1 MTALQAGESALRRG
15 YVAVTQRRR
24 RRQTQRWLLLAMVG
38 PALIYVILFFAYPLV
53 LDIIMS
59 FQKYGFAAVIRGHG
73 PFVGLGNYRY
83 IFTDGVTSRAILN
96 TLVFTV
102 VSIVCQFV
110 IGFAMALYFN
120 QNFTGSGFLRRLI
133 LIPWVMPLVA
143 VGTMFQLVFQTSNG
157 LANQLLKAVHFV
169 HNDVSWLST
178 GTLAVAAIVICNIW
192 AGVPFNAILLYSGL
206 QEVPKELLEA
216 AEVDGAGRWRRLF
229 NVVMPSMRSVI
240 LIVLMLGIV
249 YTVKT
254 FDLVVVVTGG
264 GPANE
269 SQLLS
274 SWSYTQAFTNFQ
286 FGYGTAIGNVLL
298 VFCLFVGVIY
308 LRLSR
313 TSGTTGGVL

>member
-1 MTALQAGESALRRG
+1 MTALQAGESAVPRHL
-15 YVAVTQRRR
+15 AATTQRRR
-24 RRQTQRWLLLAMVG
+24 RKTQKWLLIGMVG
-38 PALIYVILFFAYPLV
+38 PALVYVCLFFAYPLV

-59 FQKYGFAAVIRGHG
+59 FQKYDFRAIIRGHG
-73 PFVGLGNYRY
+73 PFVGFANYRY
-83 IFTDGVTSRAILN
+83 VFTDGVTSRAIVN
-96 TLVFTV
+96 TAVFTV
-102 VSIVCQFV
+102 GSIFFQFV

-143 VGTMFQLVFQTSNG
+143 VGTMFQLVFQTQNG
-157 LANQLLKAVHFV
+157 LANELLKAAGIVHT
-169 HNDVSWLST
+169 NVSWLST
-178 GTLAVAAIVICNIW
+178 GTLAVAAIVIGNIW

-206 QEVPKELLEA
+206 QEVPKDLLEA
-216 AEVDGAGRWRRLF
+216 AAMDGAGRWRRLT
-229 NVVMPSMRSVI
+229 NVIVPSMRNVI

-254 FDLVVVVTGG
+254 FDLVIVLTGG

-269 SQLLS
+269 SHLLS

-298 VFCLFVGVIY
+298 VFCLIVGVIY
-308 LRLSR
+308 LRMSR
-313 TSGTTGGVL
+313 ESGSVGGTI